1 MVELLGSDTSG
12 TVVSGTVVSGSE
24 RAGKE
29 LSAGEVWRATLGELQ
44 LQLPRN
50 TFDTWLKP
58 TEGISYRD
66 SQFVVEVPTPFAVAW
81 LERRMYQ
88 FIQKTVEKVTGG
100 PADIQFQVKASNASA
115 SNPPA
120 GAAVRSTAPN
130 LASAPAATAGLPAQ
144 PAGEGEPA
152 PAPARQS
159 TASTFNPRYRFD
171 SFVVGPSNR
180 LAFSA
185 AQAVVEAP
193 GKMYN
198 PLFIYSGVGLGKT
211 HLLHAIG
218 QASTD
223 LGLDALYVSSEQFTN
238 EFISAIRYRTTE
250 EFRSRYRSVQ
260 VLLID
265 DIQFMSGKEQTQEGF
280 FHTFNDLHNS
290 GQQIVIT
297 SDRPPKTLA
306 LLEDRLRSRFEWGLI
321 ADIQPPA
328 LETRMAILKSKA
340 EEHQLSISDGIIE
353 FIAKRVQKNV
363 RELEGSL
370 NRVVAYSDLMDVPVT
385 LELASRV
392 LQDLATDAARHSPDP
407 GRIIDEA
414 SHYYKISTTELLGR
428 SRTKNIALARQVAM
442 YLLMYELEMSP
453 TQIGRLLG
461 GRDHSTVIHGAGKI
475 NGEINEDHQLRLDVL
490 TIKEA
495 LFN

>member
-1 MVELLGSDTSG
+1 MVE
-12 TVVSGTVVSGSE
+12 VVGGDG
-24 RAGKE
+24 AGRE
-29 LSAGEVWRATLGELQ
+29 LSVGEVWRATLGELQ
-44 LQLPRN
+44 LQLPR
-50 TFDTWLKP
+50 TIFDTWLKP

-66 SQFVVEVPTPFAVAW
+66 SHFVVEVPNPFAVAW

-88 FIQKTVEKVTGG
+88 SIQKTVEKVTGG
-100 PADIQFQVKASNASA
+100 PVEIQFQVKAGSTTSTTTATTTAAGRSNAMD
-115 SNPPA
+115 
-120 GAAVRSTAPN
+120 STSDP
-130 LASAPAATAGLPAQ
+130 SPAAAAGLLVQ
-144 PAGEGEPA
+144 PGVEREPA
-152 PAPARQS
+152 PAPAALS
-159 TASTFNPRYRFD
+159 TANSFNPRFGFK

-218 QASTD
+218 QASVD

-238 EFISAIRYRTTE
+238 EFILAIRNRTTE

-265 DIQFMSGKEQTQEGF
+265 DIQFLSGKEQTQEGF

-297 SDRPPKTLA
+297 SDRPPKTLS
-306 LLEDRLRSRFEWGLI
+306 LLADRLLSRFEGGLI
-321 ADIQPPA
+321 ADIQPPE
-328 LETRMAILKSKA
+328 LETRMAILQSKA
-340 EEHQLSISDGIIE
+340 EALQLSISEGIIE

-370 NRVVAYSDLMDVPVT
+370 NRLVAYSDLLNVPVT

-392 LQDLATDAARHSPDP
+392 LQDLTTDTARHSTDP
-407 GRIIDEA
+407 ARIIDET
-414 SHYYKISTTELLGR
+414 SSYYKISTPELLGR

-475 NGEINEDHQLRLDVL
+475 NGEINEDHRLRQDVL

-495 LFN
+495 LFS